1 MTHKI
6 IQARPGQKADIEIR
20 GDNRLFFTRQY
31 ELIVSGPAETGK
43 TFSSLLKCHLAA
55 CKYPGAQITVAR
67 KYYSDIAGTV
77 LRTYRRDIIK
87 ETRLGDSPYGIKPY
101 GGEKTEWYDYP
112 NSSRIWLMGLD
123 RPGASLSGERDIV
136 NVVQAEQLALMDWE
150 YLIRVTTGRGAV
162 MPYTQL
168 MGDCNPSHRQ
178 HWILQRAREGSLK
191 LGSTTRRDNPALW
204 DGENWTQRG
213 RLTQERLGSL
223 TGSTKAHLFDGVW
236 ANPEGAIY
244 ETFEGI
250 DLDGNY
256 GRHVCKAF
264 TPPPTWARIVGV
276 DPFGES
282 IAALWL
288 ALDPAQARW
297 HVYREYC
304 EPFGMTRQGHV
315 NNIMTL
321 SAGETIFYFCG
332 GGPSERQ
339 DRADYTGFGLP
350 LLQPAESSVWAGID
364 RVNALLNE
372 NGLVIHDCCPHL
384 ISELGDYRRK
394 TDRSGNVI
402 EGEIEDKGA
411 YHTLDALRYALIG
424 PDPRLVR
431 MIPQYSDAFQR
442 VANIGY

>member
-1 MTHKI
+1 MSYKVVITP
-6 IQARPGQKADIEIR
+6 APVPGSFDIC
-20 GDNRLFFTRQY
+20 GDNRKFFDRTY

-43 TFSSLLKCHLAA
+43 TFAALLKCHLAA
-55 CKYPGAQITVAR
+55 CKYPGAQITIVR
-67 KYYSDIAGTV
+67 KYSVDITGTV
-77 LRTYRRDIIK
+77 LRTYKRDIIK
-87 ETRLGDSPYGIKPY
+87 ETKPGEAQAPVKPY
-101 GGEKTEWYDYP
+101 GGESPAWYDYA
-112 NSSRIWLMGLD
+112 NGSRIWFTGFD
-123 RPGASLSGERDIV
+123 RPGSSLSGERDIV
-136 NVVQAEQLALMDWE
+136 YVVQAEQLSLTDWE

-168 MGDCNPSHRQ
+168 IGDCNPGHRQ
-178 HWILQRAREGSLK
+178 HWILQRARAGSLK
-191 LGSTTRRDNPALW
+191 LGNTTRRDNPTLW
-204 DGENWTQRG
+204 DGNDWTEKG
-213 RLTQERLGSL
+213 RITNERLGSL
-223 TGSTKAHLFDGVW
+223 TGVRRAHLFDGVW

-250 DLDGNY
+250 DIDGRY

-264 TPPPTWARIVGV
+264 TPPPTWARVVGV

-288 ALDPAQARW
+288 ALDPVQARW

-315 NNIMTL
+315 NNIMSL
-321 SAGETIFYFCG
+321 SEGDTIWYFVG

-364 RVNALLNE
+364 RANTLLNE
-372 NGLVIHDCCPHL
+372 NGLVIHDNCTHL
-384 ISELGDYRRK
+384 LSEFGDYRRK
-394 TDRSGNVI
+394 VDRSGNVI
-402 EGEIEDKGA
+402 EGEIENKGA

-442 VANIGY
+442 VADIGY